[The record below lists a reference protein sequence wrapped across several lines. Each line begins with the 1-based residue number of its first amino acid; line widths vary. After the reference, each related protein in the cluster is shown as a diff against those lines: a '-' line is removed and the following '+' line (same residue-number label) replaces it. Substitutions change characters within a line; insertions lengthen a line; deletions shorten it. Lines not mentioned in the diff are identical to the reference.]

1 MAEAGITW
9 TDNLDEALVRAR
21 DQQRNVL
28 LDFSAAPM

>member
-1 MAEAGITW
+1 MAEAITW
-9 TDNLDEALVRAR
+9 TDNLEAALATAR